1 MRDPAAAIVAH
12 ALHGAGRHGGEA
24 AFVPDPARAGRE
36 DGGFLVTY
44 VHEDGATASEMV
56 VYDAASMT
64 RVARVGLPA
73 RVPYGFHVAHV
84 AEAALRGQVEE

>member
-1 MRDPAAAIVAH
+1 MGH
-12 ALHGAGRHGGEA
+12 ALHGPRRHGGEA

-44 VHEDGATASEMV
+44 VHEDDAQASEMV
-56 VYDAASMT
+56 VYDAATMN

-84 AEAALRGQVEE
+84 AEAALKGQVEE